1 MSVPDPSPFFE
12 AHRQEM
18 IRHFAWLY
26 QVSPNYSR
34 YALKTYISTPGCPFP
49 QIGAEVR
56 ARLIE
61 LGVQV
66 REVRNA

>member
-1 MSVPDPSPFFE
+1 MPGPDQSPFFE

-26 QVSPNYSR
+26 QVSPAYSR
-34 YALKTYISTPGCPFP
+34 YAVKAYIAAPGCPFP

-56 ARLIE
+56 AHLIE

-66 REVRNA
+66 REVKNA